1 MRWAEGAVMR
11 MVAGTEMMAARMVL
25 KAEMMVT
32 MVAAAAAAAAA
43 TAAEAEAAAAA
54 ARAAARAAALAAVRR
69 LGGPRLRLV
78 AVGGAVVPQAQLA
91 FLREVFGGAGCAV
104 SNGSGMSGVAVPTAD
119 G

>member
-1 MRWAEGAVMR
+1 
-11 MVAGTEMMAARMVL
+11 MAL
-25 KAEMMVT
+25 
-32 MVAAAAAAAAA
+32 
-43 TAAEAEAAAAA
+43 AAEEAEAAESEAAAAA

-104 SNGSGMSGVAVPTAD
+104 SNGWRDERGGGTDSRWLTD
-119 G
+119 W